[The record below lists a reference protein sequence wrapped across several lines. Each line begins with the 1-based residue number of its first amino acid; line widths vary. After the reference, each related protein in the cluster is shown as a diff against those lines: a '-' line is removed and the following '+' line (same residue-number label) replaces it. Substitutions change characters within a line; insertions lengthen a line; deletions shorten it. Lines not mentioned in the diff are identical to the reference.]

1 VGPSYHHWEPTDGLA
16 ESRAHQALAL
26 LQDLGWQ
33 TYITSLA
40 YVHTDLLAT
49 HTSASVPGAAEA
61 TRNEQRCDNV
71 SLLSLLA
78 LVLST

>member
-1 VGPSYHHWEPTDGLA
+1 MGPSYHHWEPTDGLA

-49 HTSASVPGAAEA
+49 HTSASVPG
-61 TRNEQRCDNV
+61 
-71 SLLSLLA
+71 
-78 LVLST
+78 